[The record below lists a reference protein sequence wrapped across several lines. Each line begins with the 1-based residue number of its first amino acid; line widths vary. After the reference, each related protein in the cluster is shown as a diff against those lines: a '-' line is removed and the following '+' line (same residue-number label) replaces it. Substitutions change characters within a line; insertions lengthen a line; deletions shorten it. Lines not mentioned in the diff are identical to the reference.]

1 MPTRDILIAGLGP
14 AGLALAAACSRRGLS
29 VRAVDP
35 RPGRVWSATYGMW
48 DDQWEAAC
56 AAFPELSEVPVATT
70 SHPRLVAP
78 RRSGARPEF
87 GRIAADYV
95 VVDSP
100 ALQRSLAAA
109 CPPGMTSEQ
118 APSTADLG
126 ALAAQG
132 TRVVDCRGAVP
143 PDLRADPAAAT
154 CQSAYGVVLP
164 AVLAREYLP
173 GGNGCLMDWRTDSFG
188 SPAVPSFL
196 YSVNLP
202 GDRVLLEET
211 DLVGAPALSI
221 TELRERL
228 HRRLGW
234 ASSTRGGAG
243 DLDDVERSRGVFAT
257 EKVRFPVLPAARPKG
272 VETFGTAGT
281 AGHPAT
287 GYSVGEILRSAAGA
301 ADALAAGRPI
311 PSSPGVGTRA
321 LHRMGLRALRALDG
335 PALQEMFAG
344 FAAMDVR
351 RQQAFLDRSSRALP
365 TGMAMATQWWNTTN
379 ATRASVARAALLGR

>member
-1 MPTRDILIAGLGP
+1 MPTSDILIAGLGP
-14 AGLALAAACSRRGLS
+14 AGLALAAACSRRGLT

-48 DDQWEAAC
+48 HHQWEAAC

-70 SHPRLVAP
+70 SRPRLVAP
-78 RRSGARPEF
+78 RRSGVRPES
-87 GRIAADYV
+87 GQIAADYI

-118 APSTADLG
+118 ALSTADLG

-164 AVLAREYLP
+164 ADAAREYLP

-196 YSVNLP
+196 YAVNLP
-202 GDRVLLEET
+202 EDRMLLEET
-211 DLVGAPALSI
+211 DLVGAPALTI

-234 ASSTRGGAG
+234 AGGARGGGG
-243 DLDDVERSRGVFAT
+243 DLDDVDRSRGVLST
-257 EKVRFPVLPAARPKG
+257 EKVRFPVLPAARPRN

-287 GYSVGEILRSAAGA
+287 GYSVGEILRTASGA
-301 ADALAAGRPI
+301 ADALAAGRPF
-311 PSSPGVGTRA
+311 PSSTGVGTRA
-321 LHRMGLRALRALDG
+321 LHRMGLRALLALDG

-351 RQQAFLDRSSRALP
+351 RQQAFLDRSSGALP

-379 ATRASVARAALLGR
+379 ATRAMVARAALVGR